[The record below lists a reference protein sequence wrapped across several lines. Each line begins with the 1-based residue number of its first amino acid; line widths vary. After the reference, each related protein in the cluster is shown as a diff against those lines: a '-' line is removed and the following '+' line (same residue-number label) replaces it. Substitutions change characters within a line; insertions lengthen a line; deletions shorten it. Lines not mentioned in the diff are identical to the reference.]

1 MSIESVKLAEIIS
14 EKNRLWTRDDGFKQ
28 LKESVKEHGILEPPL
43 VRRLPAPETGYRTV
57 AGRRRIAA
65 LREINEEEGGTF
77 TVSTECVVIAADDPR
92 SDEEIALTE
101 NVNRLDMHPLDEAAL
116 FSGMAQKGITIE
128 RIAER
133 YARSKSAIYKR
144 LRLSGLVDELKGL
157 FRDDKINIAAAAVLA
172 ELPEEDQKD
181 FFKQYEKKEKIEDW
195 DAYNFVNKK
204 QKFIIRPNMKK
215 ACEGCKK
222 RTHNKGN
229 ELFEECDHL
238 SDVCLDSDCY
248 RLKWYE
254 MLSGAL
260 AKEHRA
266 SEVTDG
272 KIYFYNGIPEMLYK
286 KASKVKFKIGK
297 TEIEFEVLREKDYE
311 FTGESKKKTG
321 CCWKIMEDYAGNILV
336 RRVGYKKKEPQVRS
350 EKSSDGDVERYG
362 KGVLKAVAAEL
373 YPDKTAEELAG
384 KLEAKGAAYYQFEN
398 VVKDKIFEHV
408 VSKRIEEEKTGAR
421 KPRDYFSMFLIA
433 AYDCCRS
440 NDSFIENKFSVRQKE
455 WQKVFLGGKSLKQIA
470 DGLDE
475 ETQKL
480 FHFLLLSCGLDCD
493 LPDINQ
499 LDSLK
504 KKKFKNDFLEYS
516 GLSADEYKELYIEF
530 AKEAAAEALEPKKKK
545 APVKKKKTAG
555 ERKCRVCG
563 CTENDCRQCIE
574 KTGSPC
580 HWVEDDLCSACVA
593 EAEDEQEAEDDPF

>member
-1 MSIESVKLAEIIS
+1 MSVDLIGLAEIVS

-28 LKESVKEHGILEPPL
+28 LKESIKEQGIIEPPV
-43 VRRLPAPETGYRTV
+43 VRCLPAPKTGYRIV

-65 LREINEEEGGTF
+65 LLEINDERGTYA
-77 TVSTECVVIAADDPR
+77 TTDVECVVIAADDPR
-92 SDEEIALTE
+92 SDEEIALSE

-116 FSGMAQKGITIE
+116 FSGMAQKGMTIE
-128 RIAER
+128 QIAER

-157 FRDDKINIAAAAVLA
+157 FRDDKIKIAAAAVLA

-181 FFKQYEKKEKIEDW
+181 FFKQYEKKENIVNW

-204 QKFIIRPNMKK
+204 QKFVIRPVMKK

-222 RTHNKGN
+222 RTHNEGN
-229 ELFEECDHL
+229 ELFEEGDHL

-254 MLSGAL
+254 MLSEKL

-272 KIYFYNGIPEMLYK
+272 KIYFSGGIPELLYK
-286 KASKVKFKIGK
+286 KASAVKFKIGK
-297 TEIEFEVLREKDYE
+297 TEIEFDVLREKDYE
-311 FTGESKKKTG
+311 FMGESKKKTG
-321 CCWKIMEDYAGNILV
+321 CCWKIIEDYHGNIVV
-336 RRVGYKKKEPQVRS
+336 RRVGYKKKPEVKS
-350 EKSSDGDVERYG
+350 AEKSSGGDVERYG
-362 KGVLKAVAAEL
+362 KGVLKAVAAERGC
-373 YPDKTAEELAG
+373 KAEELARE
-384 KLEAKGAAYYQFEN
+384 LETKGAAYYQFEN
-398 VVKDKIFEHV
+398 EVKEKIFEHV
-408 VSKRIEEEKTGAR
+408 VSKRIEEEKTGKQ

-440 NDSFIENKFSVRQKE
+440 DDSFIENQFSVRQKE

-470 DGLDE
+470 DGLNE

-493 LPDINQ
+493 MPDVNELERI
-499 LDSLK
+499 K
-504 KKKFKNDFLEYS
+504 KYKARDDFLDYS
-516 GLSADEYKELYIEF
+516 ELSADEYKALYIEF
-530 AKEAAAEALEPKKKK
+530 AKVAAEEALKPKKKK
-545 APVKKKKTAG
+545 APLKKKKSAG

-563 CTENDCRQCIE
+563 CTENDCRQCVE

-593 EAEDEQEAEDDPF
+593 EAEDEETEEDPF